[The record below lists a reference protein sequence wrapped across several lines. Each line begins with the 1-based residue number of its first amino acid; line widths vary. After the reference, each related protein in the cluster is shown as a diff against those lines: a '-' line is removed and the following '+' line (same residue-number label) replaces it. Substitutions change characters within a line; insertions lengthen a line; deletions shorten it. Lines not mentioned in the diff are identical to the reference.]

1 VTRTGPQR
9 WRAGRPAPWC
19 QPDGARAAAPWYPAR
34 VAEDVDLTDPLV
46 VAVTR
51 RIDAHA
57 SAVFEVLRDPRR
69 HREFDGSGMLRGC
82 DAPVICAVGDV
93 FVMRMH
99 NDEFG
104 DYEMRNEVVE
114 YVPDAAITWA
124 PRRHDVASDNPW
136 NHRWGWHLVPA
147 GDATEVTAHFD
158 CTRVPEDGRR
168 ILRGGER
175 WRPELERSLALLEEI
190 VAR

>member
-1 VTRTGPQR
+1 VRATPRQRNATLLLGLFLALGMTGTAGAVSTTREISDSRKIDREINAQ
-9 WRAGRPAPWC
+9 
-19 QPDGARAAAPWYPAR
+19 QGA
-34 VAEDVDLTDPLV
+34 VDDPLLSRLGV
-46 VAVTR
+46 S
-51 RIDAHA
+51 IDG
-57 SAVFEVLRDPRR
+57 SEV
-69 HREFDGSGMLRGC
+69 DGSGMLRGC

-114 YVPDAAITWA
+114 YVPDAALTWA